1 MNDCKKCKIEMLE
14 DENGMFVCPKCGQ
27 FFYPLVNSY
36 DDNVSLFF
44 TNNNNIVYLRL
55 NHFKETVNEVLG
67 LQTKRIPNDIFNF
80 IRKTFSPK
88 QAIQGNITSMRTF
101 LKKHKLNLYIKIT
114 NNILVNL
121 KLISPPT
128 LPIHIFETLIL
139 KFNDVE
145 SRFNNSNC
153 ERKNLLPNNYLL
165 YRFFKELDMDGFLPY
180 INLSKNRKLL
190 ERYDAIYNQLSP

>member
-1 MNDCKKCKIEMLE
+1 MLE

-165 YRFFKELDMDGFLPY
+165 YRFFKELDMDDFLPY

-190 ERYDAIYNQLSP
+190 DRYDVIYEKLI